1 MPGHGSGY
9 DSAVTTSPLPAP
21 RGELSAALGQALTRR
36 TAVPRIERASSPDDL
51 AVALWTA
58 YALHYETLEGVEEDQ
73 EWNPDLLTLRRE
85 LEEELESRLREE
97 FTTTRDGDVAEV
109 LFDMAGDGTAGEK
122 SLARFVQ
129 TRASREQVLELLRL
143 RSLFHL
149 REFDPTTWV
158 VPRLPVRAKAA
169 LAELLYDEYGAGN
182 PNRLH
187 HHLFARAMTA
197 CGLDPTCGRYVDEA
211 PAEVLEQN
219 NAMSLFGLHRR
230 LRGAAIGHFAAF
242 EATSSSPSR
251 RLVQGLRRLDLPPEI
266 VDYYD
271 THVAADAVHE
281 QVAVRTICGTFV
293 EDEPG
298 LRDDVLLGAATC
310 LGLEDRVG
318 GWILDRWDAA

>member
-1 MPGHGSGY
+1 MPRIGT
-9 DSAVTTSPLPAP
+9 ATSP
-21 RGELSAALGQALTRR
+21 E
-36 TAVPRIERASSPDDL
+36 DL
-51 AVALWTA
+51 ALALWTA
-58 YALHYETLEGVEEDQ
+58 YALHYETLEGVGEDQ

-97 FTTTRDGDVAEV
+97 FTTTRDGDLAEV
-109 LFDMAGDGTAGEK
+109 LFDMTRDGTAGEK

-187 HHLFARAMTA
+187 HHLFARAMAA
-197 CGLDPTCGRYVDEA
+197 CGLDPTRGHYVDDA
-211 PAEVLEQN
+211 PTEVLEQN

-251 RLVQGLRRLDLPPEI
+251 RLVKGLQRLGLPPEI
-266 VDYYD
+266 TDYYD

-281 QVAVRTICGTFV
+281 QVAVRTICGSFV

-298 LRDDVLLGAATC
+298 LRADVLLGAATC

-318 GWILDRWDAA
+318 GWILDRWDDA

>member
-1 MPGHGSGY
+1 MTTGTARSMM
-9 DSAVTTSPLPAP
+9 TSPLPTP
-21 RGELSAALGQALTRR
+21 RGELSAALAVALTRG
-36 TAVPRIERASSPDDL
+36 TAMPRIANASSPEDR

-58 YALHYETLEGVEEDQ
+58 YALHYGTLEGVEEDQ
-73 EWNPDLLTLRRE
+73 EWNPDLLTVRHE
-85 LEEELESRLREE
+85 LEEELEGRLREE
-97 FTTTRDGDVAEV
+97 FTTTRDGDIAEA
-109 LFDMAGDGTAGEK
+109 LFDMTGDGTAGEK
-122 SLARFVQ
+122 SLARYVQ

-187 HHLFARAMTA
+187 HHLFARAMAA
-197 CGLDPTCGRYVDEA
+197 CGLDPARGRYVDEA

-242 EATSSSPSR
+242 EATSSSPSG
-251 RLVQGLRRLDLPPEI
+251 RLVQGLQRLDLPPEV
-266 VDYYD
+266 VDYYE
-271 THVAADAVHE
+271 THVTADAAHE
-281 QVAVRTICGTFV
+281 QVAVRTICGSFV
-293 EDEPG
+293 EDEPR
-298 LRDDVLLGAATC
+298 LRNDVLLGAATC

-318 GWILDRWDAA
+318 GWILDRWGVA